1 MIKPKRLNA
10 INIAVRDLTS
20 SLKWYREHFGFER
33 LFDVEGGVV
42 IGADGVELVISQV
55 GDPANARLVDHA
67 KDICV
72 RIFAFEVTEE
82 DFARIKEEFPRDKDI
97 VEIDHPKYKSYITED
112 LDGHCIELYVDK
124 TT

>member
-1 MIKPKRLNA
+1 MLNPKKLNA
-10 INIAVRDLTS
+10 INIAVRDLDR

-42 IGADGVELVISQV
+42 IGADGVELVVSQV
-55 GDPANARLVDHA
+55 DNPAHARLVDHA
-67 KDICV
+67 KDVCV
-72 RIFAFEVTEE
+72 RLFAFEITEE
-82 DFARIKEEFPRDKDI
+82 DIARVKDEFPEDKDI
-97 VEIDHPKYKSYITED
+97 VEIDRPKYKSYIIED